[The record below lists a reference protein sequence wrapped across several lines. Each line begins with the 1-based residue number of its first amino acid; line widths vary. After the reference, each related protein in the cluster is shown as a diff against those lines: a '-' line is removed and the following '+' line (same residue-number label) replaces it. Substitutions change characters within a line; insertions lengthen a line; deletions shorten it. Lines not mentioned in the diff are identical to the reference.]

1 MQGPVRLWLIQ
12 FQQMFYFCSFSPLV
26 SIHLN
31 AWCSL
36 SHSPVEWKWR
46 LFCECHRVLM
56 FQAHPWACRVVHWV
70 SFYCCILTQN
80 WKMVRIFLVY
90 RLKQYWFP
98 QILMYIHTHVCI
110 YIKAHIYLISF
121 RLRCLPFTV

>member
-56 FQAHPWACRVVHWV
+56 FQAHPWTCRVVHWV

-80 WKMVRIFLVY
+80 WKNDQDILSVQIKAILV
-90 RLKQYWFP
+90 FTD
-98 QILMYIHTHVCI
+98 THVYTYTCI

-121 RLRCLPFTV
+121 CLRCLPFTV